1 MRKTLYILGVIV
13 LGAFLPQLEP
23 YQYLIRY
30 SLMTLLFFSFLK
42 IRLNFSL
49 FQWQHITVLLL
60 NLLLGVAAYL
70 IILPFDLG
78 IAQAAFVITIAPT
91 GIASIVWADLFKS
104 NIAFI
109 TGSIIV
115 TNLAIILVFP
125 LLASYLLKLE
135 GSVSAFQILQSIAI
149 TIAVPMLLSQIANRI
164 PSVRERLMKIVGAA
178 FIFFLANI
186 FLATAKV
193 SHFLRYESTL
203 PLQSIITIVLIV
215 AACGSLSFYVGALIG
230 RHKEP
235 LETSLSLGR
244 KNTMLAIWLAT
255 SYLQPTAI
263 LGPMCYIILQ
273 NVYNS
278 WQLSRLR

>member
-1 MRKTLYILGVIV
+1 MRKTLYLLGVIV

-42 IRLNFSL
+42 IKLDFSI
-49 FQWQHITVLLL
+49 FHKKHIIVLLL
-60 NLLLGVAAYL
+60 NLLLGIAAYL
-70 IILPFDLG
+70 IVLPLDLSM
-78 IAQAAFVITIAPT
+78 AQGAFVITVAPT
-91 GIASIVWADLFKS
+91 GIAAIVWADLFKS
-104 NIAFI
+104 DIAFI

-125 LLASYLLKLE
+125 LLASFLLRLE
-135 GSVSAFQILQSIAI
+135 GDVNAFQILQSIAI

-164 PSVRERLMKIVGAA
+164 PKVREQLMKIVGVA
-178 FIFFLANI
+178 FIFFLTNI

-203 PLQSIITIVLIV
+203 PPERLALVFLIIAI
-215 AACGSLSFYVGALIG
+215 CGGLSFYIGSLISKG
-230 RHKEP
+230 KSA

-255 SYLQPTAI
+255 TYLQPTAL
-263 LGPMCYIILQ
+263 LGPMCYVILQ
-273 NVYNS
+273 NIYNS
-278 WQLSRLR
+278 WQLTRFR